1 MSQGTKNTKSGGMKK
16 LLLTL
21 AYQRQAELQEA
32 VSQLGQM
39 TQMTQDPNEQQ
50 FLQQKHG
57 QTQYM
62 LQELTE
68 AIKVAER

>member
-1 MSQGTKNTKSGGMKK
+1 MSQGTTGTKSGGMKK

-32 VSQLGQM
+32 VAQLGQM
-39 TQMTQDPNEQQ
+39 AQMTGDPNEQQ
-50 FLQQKHG
+50 FLQQKHT

-62 LQELTE
+62 LHELTE
-68 AIKVAER
+68 AIKGAEG